1 MTPSWNCVSSGGKT
15 HHNSH
20 RQGNHRSEIPPWW
33 GAHRQMEVDRNLG
46 DRWWHHTLSSCSH
59 RSLDLQGGK
68 GLCVITDIYTILFT
82 LQLSELYKKFALNY
96 TYTPFPCIFRC
107 HTISSFAIFFYFF
120 LFIPLLFF
128 KLDCLQAHVW
138 ISKAS
143 ETYVCGCVC
152 IYACVCVCEFQ
163 GCRSMTLLRFQRKK
177 KNLTHP
183 SIPQLSE
190 IELNHLPQWT
200 ERQSSHS
207 HTPVKWLEQ
216 VQVYP
221 LSCGRHVPPF
231 WHGME

>member
-1 MTPSWNCVSSGGKT
+1 M
-15 HHNSH
+15 
-20 RQGNHRSEIPPWW
+20 
-33 GAHRQMEVDRNLG
+33 
-46 DRWWHHTLSSCSH
+46 
-59 RSLDLQGGK
+59 
-68 GLCVITDIYTILFT
+68 ITDIYTILST
-82 LQLSELYKKFALNY
+82 LQLSELYKEFALNY

-128 KLDCLQAHVW
+128 LSLTVCKHMCEFLKLQKHM
-138 ISKAS
+138 
-143 ETYVCGCVC
+143 CVC
-152 IYACVCVCEFQ
+152 VCVYACACVCEFQ